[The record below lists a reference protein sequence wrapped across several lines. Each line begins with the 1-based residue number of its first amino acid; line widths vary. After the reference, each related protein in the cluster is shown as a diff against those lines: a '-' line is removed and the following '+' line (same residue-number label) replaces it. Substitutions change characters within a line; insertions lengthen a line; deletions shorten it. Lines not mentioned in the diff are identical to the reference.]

1 MSSRGFESAQ
11 LSDIQ
16 PFHEA
21 EPGDAE
27 WRPVRHHFGI
37 QAFGVNAFV
46 AREAG
51 DYVVEDH
58 AEADESGTGH
68 EELYLVTSGRAAF
81 TIAGEELD
89 AAAGTLVFVPDPNT
103 RRAAVAQEAGTA
115 VLAFGATPGVAFTI
129 SDWER
134 KYTSD

>member
-1 MSSRGFESAQ
+1 MSSRGFQSAH

-16 PFHEA
+16 PLHES
-21 EPGDAE
+21 EQGEAE
-27 WRPVRHHFGI
+27 WRPVRHHFDI

-103 RRAAVAQEAGTA
+103 RRAAVAKEPGTA
-115 VLAFGATPGVAFTI
+115 VIAFGATPGVAFTV
-129 SDWER
+129 SPWER
-134 KYTSD
+134 KYTGD